1 MRYSV
6 ICLLVLFFMTPGCA
20 SVEPLPYEGEDLM
33 VIQHNDYN
41 NYILMVYR
49 DALGQTKHV
58 LRRNGMTEIVLT
70 YTIEGTI
77 ELKARGKKLKEIEAI
92 EAGHIT
98 QRINSLL
105 KAESYEKAG
114 IASI

>member
-1 MRYSV
+1 MRYFV
-6 ICLLVLFFMTPGCA
+6 ICLLVFIGLTSACA
-20 SVEPLPYEGEDLM
+20 SVEPLPYEAEDLM

-41 NYILMVYR
+41 SYMLMVYR

-58 LRRNGMTEIVLT
+58 LRRNGITEVVLT

-77 ELKARGKKLKEIEAI
+77 ELKARGKKLKTIEAI

-105 KAESYEKAG
+105 KAESVDKSG

>member
-1 MRYSV
+1 MRYPA
-6 ICLLVLFFMTPGCA
+6 IALLLLFCFTSACA
-20 SVEPLPYEGEDLM
+20 TVEPLPYEAEDLM
-33 VIQHNDYN
+33 VVQHNDYN
-41 NYILMVYR
+41 NYMLLVYR

-58 LRRNGMTEIVLT
+58 LRRNGITEVVLT
-70 YTIEGTI
+70 YTIEGDI
-77 ELKARGKKLKEIEAI
+77 ELKARGKKIKKIEAI

-105 KAESYEKAG
+105 KAESSDKAG